1 VWVIRPDS
9 HIAAVVDGTDP
20 RALSRALQNTV
31 AAPGSEAARVLA
43 ERERPP
49 GPPRRRGSAPGSV
62 PQEVAA
68 AG

>member
-1 VWVIRPDS
+1 MTGPEGERDERSP
-9 HIAAVVDGTDP
+9 AQR
-20 RALSRALQNTV
+20 RAEALAEENGDD
-31 AAPGSEAARVLA
+31 AGPPARVLA

-49 GPPRRRGSAPGSV
+49 GPPRRRGSVPETV